1 MHIWIMLISLLNNP
15 AFGDEPGMSRDD
27 TPDPI
32 VRYRGIDSLLE
43 KFDQEAE

>member
-27 TPDPI
+27 RPDPI